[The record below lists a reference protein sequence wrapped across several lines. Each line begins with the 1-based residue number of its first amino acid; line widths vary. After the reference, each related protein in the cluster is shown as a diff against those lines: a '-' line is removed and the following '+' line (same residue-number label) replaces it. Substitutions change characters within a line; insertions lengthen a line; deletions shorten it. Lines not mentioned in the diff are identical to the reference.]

1 MAGQLDRQKLRKLWE
16 RTLAEDGAER
26 DISSLI
32 SVSPKRSMQA
42 AVVAREQGSFAGS
55 AIFEVL
61 NEAFPLDLSVTQYI
75 MDGSALNSGTVVA
88 SLVGPARVLLGLE
101 RTLLNFL
108 QRLCGVATLT
118 RRYVDAVEGTS
129 AAIYDTRKTI
139 PGWRQLD
146 KYAVRC
152 GGGTNHRMGL
162 HDAVLIKDNHLAGVD
177 PSRLAAAAADMVRE
191 ATALKPPPEFI
202 EFEVDTLMQLE
213 SLLTVDG
220 IDILLCDNF
229 TPDQLRAAVALR
241 AQMGLAGK
249 VELEASGGVNLETV
263 RRIAETGIE
272 RVSVGALTHSA
283 PALDLAMDIEG

>member
-177 PSRLAAAAADMVRE
+177 PSRLAAAADMVRE